1 MSSLLKDGSIGAITI
16 FTEDLARSRAFYRD
30 VFGKSVIFEDANSA
44 VFKFG
49 ETVINVLAVPAA
61 GELVAPGTVAP
72 GGAGVR
78 AVMTVEVDDV
88 DAVCAELAQRR
99 VQLLNGPMNRP
110 WGLRTASFID
120 PGGHVWE
127 IAQAAPSAGSQT
139 GS

>member
-1 MSSLLKDGSIGAITI
+1 MSSLLKDGSIGAITL
-16 FTEDLARSRAFYRD
+16 FTEDLARSRAFYLD
-30 VFGKSVIFEDANSA
+30 VFGKSVIFEDENSA

-49 ETVINVLAVPAA
+49 DAVINVLAVPAA

-72 GGAGVR
+72 GGAGAR

-88 DAVCAELAQRR
+88 DAVCAELAQRGVR
-99 VQLLNGPMNRP
+99 LLNGPMNRP
-110 WGLRTASFID
+110 WGLRTASFTD

-127 IAQAAPSAGSQT
+127 VAQEIPPAESQT